1 MPAARPSPRCIAL
14 PPEWLRGRDVDVSDA
29 GRFFH
34 DVWSRLR
41 FDPLPPSDIE
51 VVRLLPILP
60 GLGQG
65 SGLGRYGRSAKVP
78 RRRRSCRQEREY
90 KDWEHPRQDCRRCGV
105 LQVLLVDP
113 AVMERFLTRAARSAM
128 WSCAPMLLIIS
139 AICLLCPQSC
149 SCSVRDVGINLI

>member
-105 LQVLLVDP
+105 LQVLLVDRRHGEILNP
-113 AVMERFLTRAARSAM
+113 RCEVLNVVLRPDAVDHLRYLPVVS
-128 WSCAPMLLIIS
+128 PVL
-139 AICLLCPQSC
+139 
-149 SCSVRDVGINLI
+149 